1 MGVRGPAPKP
11 TKLRLL
17 EGTHL
22 ERVNLR
28 EPIAPTELPEPPEDI
43 SPDVLKVWD
52 YTVAQLSHMGIV
64 STADRDA
71 LFCYCQAVVSHRQA
85 SAILARTPVLIK
97 GALGGMVRN
106 PALAVAR
113 DSAYT
118 IRQFAQE
125 FGLTPSART
134 RVESARAG
142 DSGEAD
148 NPFAGTG

>member
-17 EGTHL
+17 EGTHP
-22 ERVNLR
+22 ERVNPR
-28 EPIAPTELPEPPEDI
+28 EPVPSADLPLPPDEIAD
-43 SPDVLKVWD
+43 DVREVWD
-52 YTVAQLSHMGIV
+52 YTVAQLDLMGV
-64 STADRDA
+64 ASAADRDA
-71 LFCYCQAVVSHRQA
+71 LYCYAQAVVTHRKA
-85 SAILARTPVLIK
+85 ARLLAGSPVLIK
-97 GALGGMVRN
+97 GQLGGLVRN

-113 DSAYT
+113 DAAYT

-134 RVESARAG
+134 RVDAKRDESSE
-142 DSGEAD
+142 DV